1 MSPELIATIVVGVTQ
16 VGLIVAIWRDLRA
29 NMRRLR
35 EEIRA
40 DTRRLRAETRDFR
53 AGIRAGNQSLRADI
67 QSFRA
72 EVRAD
77 NQSLR
82 RDIQALTV
90 RMARLEGRI
99 LGLFVGRGAPRRQAS
114 RSTET

>member
-40 DTRRLRAETRDFR
+40 DTRRLRAETRD
-53 AGIRAGNQSLRADI
+53 DI
-67 QSFRA
+67 QSFQT
-72 EVRAD
+72 EVHAD
-77 NQSLR
+77 TQSLR

-90 RMARLEGRI
+90 RMARLEGLI
-99 LGLFVGRGAPRRQAS
+99 LGLFAGRGAPRRQVS